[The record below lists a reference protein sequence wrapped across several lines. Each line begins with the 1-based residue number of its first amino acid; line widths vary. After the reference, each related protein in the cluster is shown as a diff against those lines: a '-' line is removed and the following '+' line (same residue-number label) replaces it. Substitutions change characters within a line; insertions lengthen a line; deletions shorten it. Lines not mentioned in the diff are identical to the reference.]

1 MPTENRAV
9 TPHHY
14 AQGNYRGRHDW
25 KATEKVVGFGPQT
38 TVYEPT
44 VDKDSDPLETGR
56 TVFISK
62 GEQVVHY
69 SDKTS
74 SHIDRAPTEADA
86 TATRTLPQVSR
97 WRGPQVREAKVE
109 TFNPWQTSANA
120 HYSDP
125 ATRDPPPKEP
135 NKPYYSSTK
144 FTTMDN
150 ATGRVNFVAK

>member
-1 MPTENRAV
+1 M
-9 TPHHY
+9 
-14 AQGNYRGRHDW
+14 
-25 KATEKVVGFGPQT
+25 GFGPQT

-86 TATRTLPQVSR
+86 TATRTLVRYCFVHSSLLHPHSSSPLTRPPLFRLLQPQVSR